1 MRDMIRLTDLQA
13 DDIYE
18 IFQIADEISAG
29 KYSGFLGR
37 KSVVLFFP
45 ATSIRTRITF
55 EKGIWM
61 LGGQPILFPSDA
73 G

>member
-45 ATSIRTRITF
+45 CY
-55 EKGIWM
+55 KH
-61 LGGQPILFPSDA
+61 QDA
-73 G
+73 DYF